1 MAELTLSAT
10 QHHGF
15 PSGRAGVG
23 LNAVGETVLIK
34 LQPYLEMS
42 LLLQRAAAD
51 PRVVCPLRQ
60 LMGGDEPVLMP
71 EKSKINYKQV
81 LDPSWAQGTAEGEG
95 GAEGRLAASE
105 GGQKGS
111 VARPGE
117 DFGRFPIHNDYAY
130 YRAQR
135 CPPSALT
142 VRAFPGRLICLSVC
156 LFYYYSESFLY
167 GDSVRAPGARN
178 IQTRRFLAHPGSPR
192 SCSTTARRRTA
203 PCGCGPAATATTSS
217 TRATGWACT

>member
-1 MAELTLSAT
+1 MASSELSPADLAAYHAHGYLALPGVFSSAEVEVMRREVASMAELTLSAT

-156 LFYYYSESFLY
+156 LCY
-167 GDSVRAPGARN
+167 
-178 IQTRRFLAHPGSPR
+178 
-192 SCSTTARRRTA
+192 
-203 PCGCGPAATATTSS
+203 
-217 TRATGWACT
+217 

>member
-1 MAELTLSAT
+1 MASSELSPADLAAYHAHGYLALPGVFSSAEVEEMRREVASMAELTLSAT

-156 LFYYYSESFLY
+156 LFY
-167 GDSVRAPGARN
+167 
-178 IQTRRFLAHPGSPR
+178 
-192 SCSTTARRRTA
+192 
-203 PCGCGPAATATTSS
+203 
-217 TRATGWACT
+217 